1 MSSVYQSKRYRIGS
15 ADVWLHQHDLPEHVH
30 VGEWAAIDSEALGLN
45 NRRDRLCVVQVCTE
59 EGSAHCVQIHRDAS
73 VLSAPN
79 LCRIMEDS
87 GIQKILH
94 FARFDLGLI
103 QHTFNIKA
111 QNVFCTRIASKL
123 ARTNT
128 ESHSLKTLCNT
139 LLGVSLSKEETGSY
153 WGAES
158 LDEKQL
164 RYAADDVLYLQR
176 IQQRLLYILEREG
189 RLELARRCME
199 AVPLI
204 TDLEAEGWSEAIF
217 AF

>member
-1 MSSVYQSKRYRIGS
+1 MSQYNSKKHRIGS
-15 ADVWLHQHDLPEHVH
+15 ADVWLHQHDLPDSVQ
-30 VGEWAAIDSEALGLN
+30 VGEWVAVDSEALGLN
-45 NRRDRLCVVQVCTE
+45 NRRDRLCVVQICAA
-59 EGSAHCVQIHRDAS
+59 EGSAHCIQIYKDANAS
-73 VLSAPN
+73 SAPN
-79 LCRIMEDS
+79 LCKIMQDPNVE
-87 GIQKILH
+87 KVLH

-103 QHTFNIKA
+103 QHTFRIEA

-164 RYAADDVLYLQR
+164 RYAADDVLYLR
-176 IQQRLLYILEREG
+176 RVQQRLIYMLEREG
-189 RLELARRCME
+189 RLDLAYRCMKT
-199 AVPLI
+199 VPLI
-204 TDLEAEGWSEAIF
+204 TELEARGWSEAIF
-217 AF
+217 GF